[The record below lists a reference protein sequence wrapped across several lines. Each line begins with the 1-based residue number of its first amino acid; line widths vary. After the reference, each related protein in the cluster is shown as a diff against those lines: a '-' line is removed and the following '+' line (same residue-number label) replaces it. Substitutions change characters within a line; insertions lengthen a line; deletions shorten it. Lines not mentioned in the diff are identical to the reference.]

1 MCGPQQPV
9 TMTSLHVYKTP
20 SGTYALNTEDM
31 ECTKIATFI
40 DAGQHLP
47 TVLTSL
53 TLLEDN
59 TISEPLDI
67 ILATIHA
74 QLAADLQEK
83 WSEFLTP
90 CHKDSASNAT
100 QIKKT
105 LKTKLGKIE
114 SKQVLS
120 PFRERILSRRG
131 QATRLF
137 VNPRGQTVALR
148 TTLPS
153 TLPIVK
159 G

>member
-9 TMTSLHVYKTP
+9 AMTPLHVYKTP

-31 ECTKIATFI
+31 ECTKIATFN

-74 QLAADLQEK
+74 QLATHLQEMV
-83 WSEFLTP
+83 EVPHP
-90 CHKDSASNAT
+90 CHNGHHRARHK
-100 QIKKT
+100 
-105 LKTKLGKIE
+105 
-114 SKQVLS
+114 
-120 PFRERILSRRG
+120 P
-131 QATRLF
+131 
-137 VNPRGQTVALR
+137 
-148 TTLPS
+148 
-153 TLPIVK
+153 K
-159 G
+159 GL